1 MITVDFTV
9 DGKPVGK
16 ERPRVTSHVT
26 YTPAKTRAYENAVRE
41 AFIKTAIMKTPEGY
55 CHEPSRVRF
64 AEIYITAYF
73 DIPQTWSLKRKNSAY
88 GDICTKKPDAD
99 NIGKVI
105 CDALNGTA
113 YKDDACVTELDV
125 AKRYCG
131 KGEQSRVE
139 VTVAMYVDDDGCGTT
154 RPDHVREIGQ

>member
-1 MITVDFTV
+1 MIIPRIQTQSKVKQTQRKV
-9 DGKPVGK
+9 KQSKVKPALL
-16 ERPRVTSHVT
+16 PD
-26 YTPAKTRAYENAVRE
+26 RA
-41 AFIKTAIMKTPEGY
+41 
-55 CHEPSRVRF
+55 
-64 AEIYITAYF
+64 
-73 DIPQTWSLKRKNSAY
+73 IPHTWSLKRKNSAY
-88 GDICTKKPDAD
+88 GDNCTKKPDAD